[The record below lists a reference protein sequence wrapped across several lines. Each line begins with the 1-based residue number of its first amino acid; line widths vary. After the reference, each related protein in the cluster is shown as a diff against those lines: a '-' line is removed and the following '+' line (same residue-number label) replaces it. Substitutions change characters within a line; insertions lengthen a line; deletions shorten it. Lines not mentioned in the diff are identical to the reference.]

1 MIAVWL
7 TNLGIFHYCIH
18 RNDQKPE
25 IDSSYFNKC
34 LCSQF
39 MFQLNFVE
47 RPRTDTEYEDSFT
60 FKMFL
65 FQFINYY
72 SSIFYIAFFKGRL
85 DFSSIIFLIV
95 MLKVNFDF
103 RKSRIRIQENIKDII
118 VFKFIMIQ

>member
-7 TNLGIFHYCIH
+7 TNLGIFRYCFH
-18 RNDQKPE
+18 RNYQKPE
-25 IDSSYFNKC
+25 IDSFYFNKC
-34 LCSQF
+34 SQF
-39 MFQLNFVE
+39 IFQLNFAE

-118 VFKFIMIQ
+118 VCKFIVIQ